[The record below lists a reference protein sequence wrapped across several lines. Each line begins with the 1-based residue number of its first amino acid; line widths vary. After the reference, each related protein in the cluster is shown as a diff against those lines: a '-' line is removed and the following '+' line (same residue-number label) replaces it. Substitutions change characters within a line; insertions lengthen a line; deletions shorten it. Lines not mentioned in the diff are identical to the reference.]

1 MSTLQERITDDW
13 KAAMRSGDT
22 QRRDT
27 MSGLRAAIK
36 RAEIDARGSAD
47 AKGSEAWT
55 GSDAEVQAVIEREAK
70 KRRDAI
76 DEYSKAGREDRA
88 ALERAEL
95 EILQEFL
102 PQQLTD
108 GELES
113 IVRAAIEETGAGKPA
128 DMGALMKAVM
138 PRVQGRADGKR
149 VNAIVRQLL
158 QP

>member
-1 MSTLQERITDDW
+1 
-13 KAAMRSGDT
+13 MRSGDT

-36 RAEIDARGSAD
+36 RAEIDARGGTASGDVWA
-47 AKGSEAWT
+47 
-55 GSDAEVQAVIEREAK
+55 GSDADVQAVIEREAK

-88 ALERAEL
+88 AVERAEL

-102 PQQLTD
+102 PQQLSD
-108 GELES
+108 EELEGF
-113 IVRAAIEETGAGKPA
+113 VRAAVEETGAGKPS
-128 DMGALMKAVM
+128 DMGAVMKVLM

-149 VNAIVRQLL
+149 VNTIVRQLL
-158 QP
+158 S